1 MNKKRLL
8 TISLLVTL
16 LLLTG
21 CKTAHIL
28 TVSNA
33 PIPDAPSGSLTMT
46 EVGNAIIKAGNGLG
60 WEMHPKSTGRIIG
73 TRYFRTHQ
81 AAVDIHYSRQNYTIQ
96 YRSSVNLK
104 YDGTN
109 IHKRYNEWVAELSQ
123 AIDATLASAQ
133 YK

>member
-1 MNKKRLL
+1 MNMTRLL
-8 TISLLVTL
+8 TAALLVTL
-16 LLLTG
+16 LLLAG

-28 TVSNA
+28 TINNA
-33 PIPDAPSGSLTMT
+33 PIPNAPSGNLTMA
-46 EVGNAIIKAGNGLG
+46 EVGNAIIKAGKGIG
-60 WEMHPKSTGRIIG
+60 WEMHPKSTGCIIG

-81 AAVDIHYSRQNYTIQ
+81 AAVNILYSRQDYTIE

-109 IHKRYNEWVAELSQ
+109 IHRNYNEWVTYLSQ
-123 AIDATLASAQ
+123 AIDAALASAQ